1 MSAAV
6 QLFTKVMGNG
16 TDISPFTAFDPEVN
30 LWQFDLF
37 YIKLH
42 DFYTSSLQ
50 FDFLATSCFLI
61 NPLSANFNSRMGRRE
76 LILNAHKRCC
86 SIQDIFIRQKR
97 IVKSL
102 VNFSF

>member
-1 MSAAV
+1 MSTAV
-6 QLFTKVMGNG
+6 QLFTKVMGYRS
-16 TDISPFTAFDPEVN
+16 DISPFTAFDPEID

-61 NPLSANFNSRMGRRE
+61 DSLSTNFNSRMGRRE

-86 SIQDIFIRQKR
+86 SIQDIFICQKR

-102 VNFSF
+102 VNLSF